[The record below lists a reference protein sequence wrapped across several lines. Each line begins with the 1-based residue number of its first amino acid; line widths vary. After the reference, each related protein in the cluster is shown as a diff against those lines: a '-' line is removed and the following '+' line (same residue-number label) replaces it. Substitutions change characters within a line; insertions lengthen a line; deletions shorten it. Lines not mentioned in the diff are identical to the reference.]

1 RGLTLEMTAA
11 QRGLVV
17 CGATDRG
24 LRRERNEDAYV
35 IADLRS
41 GEISSPCVR
50 TDVSISEDGLLLMVC
65 DGMGGRAAGEVAAR
79 VAADSIKRKLVAE
92 GADVAHHPTQ
102 SLEAAVAGAN
112 QAVRAEVAAHPE
124 QRGMGTTCAAAI
136 VLPGSLVVAN
146 VGDSRAYLFRDCRLE
161 PLTRDQSVV
170 SQLLESGV
178 LSPEQAEHHPWRHV
192 LSQAVG
198 TSPAVAPV
206 ITEARLQAGDRILV
220 CSDGLHGCVPA
231 ETIAAALRDIPE
243 V

>member
-102 SLEAAVAGAN
+102 SLEAAVADAN

-124 QRGMGTTCAAAI
+124 TRGMGTTCTAAV
-136 VLPGSLVVAN
+136 VLPDAVVVAH
-146 VGDSRAYLFRDCRLE
+146 VGDSRAYLFRDQRLQ
-161 PLTRDQSVV
+161 PLTRDQSIVA
-170 SQLLESGV
+170 QLVDSGAV
-178 LSPEQAEHHPWRHV
+178 RPEDAAHHPLRHM
-192 LSQAVG
+192 LSEAVG
-198 TSPAVAPV
+198 TRPTVAPA
-206 ITEARLQAGDRILV
+206 IT
-220 CSDGLHGCVPA
+220 
-231 ETIAAALRDIPE
+231 
-243 V
+243 